1 MKKNR
6 KYRFRRHYKSGMLS
20 EGIRLCLKHWKYIPT
35 AIRTLSVVNRENM
48 VSWSNRDNL
57 KMRYEYPF
65 ASKKEKDE
73 LLRRATWL
81 CNEVIVN
88 KPEELIAKMPDV
100 IGRLYQGEWA
110 IYACSMT
117 ACALCNLIRLYPEL
131 KDDYIE
137 KVAQLIELTNTPVIR
152 FYDTMWW
159 QEDAMETL
167 EGEKSHMT
175 YLSILAW
182 MIGNYRLAGGDGRY
196 NALHKKLCD
205 TLNRRM
211 LASRDLNLP
220 SFPNGVIFLPDM
232 MFAAL
237 ALKDYD
243 SVYGETYQATITEWL
258 YNLKTRYLEP
268 KTGLLSSTIFRNM
281 TKGRTSGAYSGLN
294 TTGLAL
300 LDKQFGEEQLQ
311 KLKDNLII
319 AFGKYAAVKEYLKRS
334 PKLTFDI
341 DAGPVIYGLSPSGTA
356 FAIGAATYLGDW
368 ELRQRLL
375 NTAFLAGGN
384 VRGKKCQHYR
394 LAEIMLTGEA
404 ITLAMRTMVNFNS
417 PDNASGAKKYNQYK
431 YHNNNGPIQ

>member
-1 MKKNR
+1 MR
-6 KYRFRRHYKSGMLS
+6 KYRKYKFRHHYKSGMLS
-20 EGIRLCLKHWKYIPT
+20 DVIRLCLKHWKYIPT
-35 AIRTLSVVNRENM
+35 AIRTLFIVNQKNM
-48 VSWSNRDNL
+48 ASWSNRDNL
-57 KMRYEYPF
+57 KMQYEYPF
-65 ASKKEKDE
+65 TSKKEKRE
-73 LLRRATWL
+73 LLERATWL
-81 CNEVIVN
+81 CKEVIVSN
-88 KPEELIAKMPDV
+88 PDELIAKMPEV
-100 IGRLYQGEWA
+100 IGRQFQGQWA

-137 KVAQLIELTNTPVIR
+137 KIAQLIELTNTPVIR

-159 QEDAMETL
+159 REDAIETL
-167 EGEKSHMT
+167 DGEKSHMT

-182 MIGNYRLAGGDGRY
+182 MIGNYRLAGGDNRY

-211 LASRDLNLP
+211 LSSHDLNLP

-232 MFAAL
+232 MFAGL

-243 SVYGETYQATITEWL
+243 SIHGETYHVTITEWL
-258 YNLKTRYLEP
+258 HNLSTRYIEP
-268 KTGLLSSTIFRNM
+268 KTGLLASTIYRNL
-281 TKGRTSGAYSGLN
+281 TTGRTSGAYSGLN

-300 LDKQFGEEQLQ
+300 LDKRFGEEQLQ

-341 DAGPVIYGLSPSGTA
+341 DAGPVVFGISPSGTA
-356 FAIGAATYLGDW
+356 FAIGVATYLGDW

-384 VRGKKCQHYR
+384 VRGRQCQHYR

-404 ITLAMRTMVNFNS
+404 ITLAMRTMVNFKRS
-417 PDNASGAKKYNQYK
+417 ETAPGAN
-431 YHNNNGPIQ
+431 